1 MIRVGLPSS
10 NAEGVADDG
19 PGSGT
24 APIFTILLTAA
35 DFDRNFELE
44 SPEEAQWN
52 ILCTVAAMFIAMYT
66 FQFTVFV
73 IGSLIN
79 RCQGGTGPVF
89 GPYAHRVRLGRHV
102 TDTTVMIMLCAF
114 GYEAMREFGGLGG
127 VSSLVGRDGEP
138 LFSGLD
144 RANAFNGATQ
154 RLCVGQIAYQIKNFI
169 DSWIHNDGWIFLVHH
184 TVTALLSGL
193 SCRPYLHIYCAYFLG
208 WSEVSTVFLCLLVF
222 FDKNHGIQYFA
233 DKAPNLLTAIGVAFA
248 CSFIVFRIVLWPY
261 VNYFFWV
268 DMYDMLIKDQFHN
281 RMVGAIYCIVSA
293 GLTILQFY
301 WLGDIVHE
309 AKKHFGGSTS
319 NPAPVPNESSSKKG
333 N

>member
-1 MIRVGLPSS
+1 MAGYFWSTTRSLRCCRYEWWSQ
-10 NAEGVADDG
+10 ALCFCATQLTRA
-19 PGSGT
+19 GST
-24 APIFTILLTAA
+24 
-35 DFDRNFELE
+35 
-44 SPEEAQWN
+44 
-52 ILCTVAAMFIAMYT
+52 C
-66 FQFTVFV
+66 
-73 IGSLIN
+73 
-79 RCQGGTGPVF
+79 
-89 GPYAHRVRLGRHV
+89 GRPF
-102 TDTTVMIMLCAF
+102 LF
-114 GYEAMREFGGLGG
+114 
-127 VSSLVGRDGEP
+127 
-138 LFSGLD
+138 LFSV
-144 RANAFNGATQ
+144 Q
-154 RLCVGQIAYQIKNFI
+154 SQ
-169 DSWIHNDGWIFLVHH
+169 
-184 TVTALLSGL
+184 GL

-248 CSFIVFRIVLWPY
+248 CSFIVFRIVLWPYVRCGVVYEHVCRCVGSVRITTTIEHIQLYRY